1 MNLSSMKTPS
11 KSFGICLEDDLHLHH
26 RGRLPQFCNTPQTT
40 VEALGDL
47 SCQVSCY
54 KPPVKGEEPIGSE
67 RILALGVP
75 GSFKTKLLF
84 FLKKLSRCIEY
95 PPWNYI
101 QNISQ
106 LKKDIHLQKCLGI
119 LDMLVPKESST
130 NHQEEIIHLYHCLIF
145 HEISGIKRRP
155 PTHQPTSRHS

>member
-1 MNLSSMKTPS
+1 MNFIHRWIQPSVVLTRKYICISLDLSSWNLSVLKSPSGKFWNIGHIQMNLSSMKTPS

-26 RGRLPQFCNTPQTT
+26 CGRLPQFCNTPQTT

-47 SCQVSCY
+47 SCQVSCD

-75 GSFKTKLLF
+75 GSFKTKLFF

-101 QNISQ
+101 
-106 LKKDIHLQKCLGI
+106 
-119 LDMLVPKESST
+119 
-130 NHQEEIIHLYHCLIF
+130 
-145 HEISGIKRRP
+145 
-155 PTHQPTSRHS
+155 